1 MLEEVYLT
9 IVRLSIREAPSSD
22 LPAHSK
28 NFLPAHSKNFL
39 PAFSKNFLPA
49 HSKNFLP
56 AFSKNYL
63 PAHSKNP
70 PSAANAK
77 FGHATVTKR
86 VQKMQNPENCR
97 NRTRYCYKT
106 CPILIPRGK
115 QITGPPRRF
124 IFRERKKAKTPC
136 VTLLHSNNRKGFT
149 ATTQNRRARASK
161 SKNDTR
167 PRKN

>member
-28 NFLPAHSKNFL
+28 NFLPAF
-39 PAFSKNFLPA
+39 
-49 HSKNFLP
+49 
-56 AFSKNYL
+56 
-63 PAHSKNP
+63 SKNP

-86 VQKMQNPENCR
+86 VPKMQNPENCK

-106 CPILIPRGK
+106 CPILIPRGE

-136 VTLLHSNNRKGFT
+136 VTLLHSNNRKGFQPQRKT
-149 ATTQNRRARASK
+149 AAPGPPNQKMIPAREKIESNKPTAML
-161 SKNDTR
+161 
-167 PRKN
+167 